1 MSSYTTSKLNAIRC
15 ITPFLCLGVI
25 DIERPTTINNYISTQ
40 QLTVLFAETN
50 CLSVQLMVR

>member
-40 QLTVLFAETN
+40 QLTVLFAESN
-50 CLSVQLMVR
+50 